1 MHFIF
6 VLLVLNDL
14 MADFDRRYDAK
25 VRKDGGAVMA
35 KKSRKPGLPSQSPC
49 PVDAPKWAVASG
61 KN

>member
-1 MHFIF
+1 
-6 VLLVLNDL
+6 
-14 MADFDRRYDAK
+14 MADLDRRYDAK

-35 KKSRKPGLPSQSPC
+35 KKSRKPGLPSPSPC